1 MTDHRGSPPNAD
13 TPFTPAAR
21 SASSRVR
28 QKERFWPTPPHC
40 GLPLSMT
47 FDLARLGWKFLMVVA
62 LRAAKLA
69 AGGPAAILEMQRMT
83 AEKTAAM
90 LEAQTAAA
98 MALATGSSPRA
109 ATRKAVAPY
118 RRRVKANRRRLV
130 RKK

>member
-1 MTDHRGSPPNAD
+1 MPLHRG
-13 TPFTPAAR
+13 
-21 SASSRVR
+21 
-28 QKERFWPTPPHC
+28 Q
-40 GLPLSMT
+40 PLSMT
-47 FDLARLGWKFLMVVA
+47 LDLARLGWECWMVMA

-69 AGGPAAILEMQRMT
+69 AGGPAAILEAQRMT

-118 RRRVKANRRRLV
+118 RRRVKANRQRLV

>member
-1 MTDHRGSPPNAD
+1 MPALIAFTDSQLDAVVRASQPLAPID
-13 TPFTPAAR
+13 R
-21 SASSRVR
+21 S
-28 QKERFWPTPPHC
+28 
-40 GLPLSMT
+40 
-47 FDLARLGWKFLMVVA
+47 KFLEAVADAPRGRVVGDGA
-62 LRAAKLA
+62 VYLA
-69 AGGPAAILEMQRMT
+69 MRMT

-90 LEAQTAAA
+90 LEAQAAAA